1 MVTVKVP
8 TTHHHHRGVPL
19 KSAKDRMDIISAYQQ
34 VGSYR
39 GAAELCNTTRRTV
52 KKVVEK
58 FEAGDAAPPRAERAH
73 NYDEVADVVSE
84 RVAKS
89 QGRMSAKRMLPIA
102 RAAGYDGSARNFGR
116 LVAEAKTVWRNEH
129 HRGRRPA
136 VWSPGEYLV
145 IDWAQAAPGLFM
157 FCAVLAFS
165 RWRFVAFAT
174 DQKASTTLALIAEA
188 FSAIGGVPARV
199 LADRMACLKGGV
211 VANVVI
217 PAAEYVRLASHYGFA
232 PDFCHASDPE
242 SKGIVENLCGYA
254 QRDLAVPLL
263 TEAAITGTPVDLRVA
278 NAAAKAWSAEVNAAM
293 HSEICAIPDERLVVE
308 RELLQPLP
316 SLRLQIGAPSVI
328 RKVDRLSC
336 IRYASARY
344 SVPTRLIGSSVA
356 VVFDHGAVCLVEPS
370 TGMVVA
376 EHELAAP
383 GSASI
388 LDAHYDGPRP
398 APNRGPRPR
407 TTTEQQFCAL
417 GDDAEAFLVGAAAIG
432 NTRLGSELEVLLGLG
447 AAHGTDALIAA
458 LRRAVAFRRFRAADV
473 RSILAAGAGTPRP
486 RPAGDALVLDL
497 PIAPTRSLDAYTVIP
512 AADGGATS

>member
-1 MVTVKVP
+1 M
-8 TTHHHHRGVPL
+8 

-34 VGSYR
+34 LGSYR
-39 GAAELCNTTRRTV
+39 GAAQLCGTTHRTV

-58 FEAGDAAPPRAERAH
+58 FEAGDAPPPRVERTH
-73 NYDEVADVVSE
+73 NYDAVADLVAE
-84 RVAKS
+84 RVEKS
-89 QGRMSAKRMLPIA
+89 QGRISAKRMLPIA
-102 RAAGYDGSARNFGR
+102 RAAGYRGSARNFRR
-116 LVAEAKTVWRNEH
+116 LVAEAKLLWRNEH

-145 IDWAQAAPGLFM
+145 IDWAQAAPGLFL

-174 DQKASTTLALIAEA
+174 DQRASTTLALIAEA
-188 FSAIGGVPARV
+188 LAGIGGVPARV

-217 PAAEYVRLASHYGFA
+217 PTAEYVRLASHYGFA

-263 TEAAITGTPVDLRVA
+263 TDSAITGVPVDLRAA
-278 NAAAKAWSAEVNAAM
+278 NAAARAWCLEVNAAV
-293 HSEICAIPDERLVVE
+293 HSEICAVPDERIIVE
-308 RELLQPLP
+308 REVLQPLP

-336 IRYASARY
+336 VRYASARY
-344 SVPTRLIGSSVA
+344 SVPTRLIGANVA
-356 VVFDHGAVCLVEPS
+356 VVVDHGALCIVEPA
-370 TGMVVA
+370 TGVIVA
-376 EHELAAP
+376 EHELGAP

-388 LDAHYDGPRP
+388 LNAHYDGPRP
-398 APNRGPRPR
+398 APNRGPRPK

-417 GDDAEAFLVGAAAIG
+417 GEDAQAFLVGAAAIG
-432 NTRLGSELEVLLGLG
+432 NTRLGSELDILLALG
-447 AAHGTDALIAA
+447 AAHGQQALVAA
-458 LRRAVAFRRFRAADV
+458 LHRAVAFRRFRAADV
-473 RSILAAGAGTPRP
+473 RSILAAGAGTPQP
-486 RPAGDALVLDL
+486 RPAGDALILDL
-497 PIAPTRSLDAYTVIP
+497 PVAPTRSLDAYKIAP
-512 AADGGATS
+512 AIDGGATP

>member
-1 MVTVKVP
+1 M
-8 TTHHHHRGVPL
+8 

-39 GAAELCNTTRRTV
+39 GAAELCGTTHRTV

-58 FEAGDAAPPRAERAH
+58 FEAGDAPPPRAERAH
-73 NYDEVADVVSE
+73 NYDAVIDLVAE

-102 RAAGYDGSARNFGR
+102 RAAGYDGSARNFR
-116 LVAEAKTVWRNEH
+116 RVVSEAKLLWRNDH

-145 IDWAQAAPGLFM
+145 IDWAQAAPGLFL

-188 FSAIGGVPARV
+188 FGAIGGVPARV

-211 VANVVI
+211 VANVVV
-217 PAAEYVRLASHYGFA
+217 PTPDYVRLASHYGFA
-232 PDFCHASDPE
+232 PDFCHANDPQ

-263 TEAAITGTPVDLRVA
+263 TQAAIDGIAVDVRAA
-278 NAAAKAWSAEVNAAM
+278 NAAAVAWCAEVNALM
-293 HSEICAIPDERLVVE
+293 HSEICAVPDERLLVE
-308 RELLQPLP
+308 REVLQPLP
-316 SLRLQIGAPSVI
+316 SLRLRIGAPSVI

-336 IRYASARY
+336 VRYASARY
-344 SVPTRLIGSSVA
+344 SVPTRLIGASVA
-356 VVFDHGAVCLVEPS
+356 VVLDHGTVCLVEPA
-370 TGMVVA
+370 TGMIVA

-398 APNRGPRPR
+398 APNRGPRPS
-407 TTTEQQFCAL
+407 TAIEQQFCAL
-417 GDDAEAFLVGAAAIG
+417 GEDAQAFLIGAAAIG
-432 NTRLGSELEVLLGLG
+432 NTRLGSELEILLALG
-447 AAHGTDALIAA
+447 AAHGEQALVAA
-458 LRRAVAFRRFRAADV
+458 LHRAVAFRRFRAADV

-486 RPAGDALVLDL
+486 CPAGDALILDL
-497 PIAPTRSLDAYTVIP
+497 PVAPTRSLAAYTVTP
-512 AADGGATS
+512 AADGGTTS